1 MGTGWADVRSARRIA
16 SLTMTEHEALQDQE
30 LSVWPIDGSWDDYPI
45 APAEKTVAV
54 PWYRR
59 PRLLL
64 ALIAV
69 AAAALVVAAALLVTG
84 DFSGDIPAGPQL
96 DTRTAATAS
105 PTSAPP
111 GSGSADTGS
120 TGSVTSTSGPSTP
133 SSSAEAPPSPEVTLE
148 SPQPAPPPP
157 PVPPP
162 TADGRQKEG
171 PRINVTRTP
180 MSFTPGQ
187 SGKS

>member
-1 MGTGWADVRSARRIA
+1 
-16 SLTMTEHEALQDQE
+16 MTEHEALQDQE
-30 LSVWPIDGSWDDYPI
+30 LSVWPIDGSWDNYPI
-45 APAEKTVAV
+45 EPAAKTVV

-59 PRLLL
+59 PRLLM

-69 AAAALVVAAALLVTG
+69 AAAVLVVAAALLVTG

-96 DTRTAATAS
+96 DRRTATSAS

-111 GSGSADTGS
+111 SSSSAD

-148 SPQPAPPPP
+148 SPEPAPPPP
-157 PVPPP
+157 PVSPP